1 LLRHYAARN
10 DGGHKEE
17 NMTFGSPTY
26 LYGLLLVPLAI
37 VFLLWAER
45 QRRRAI
51 ARVGEPAL
59 IARLSDS
66 VNTRGRR
73 IKLVLWIGALTLLII
88 ALARPQ
94 WGETKQSVAQ
104 KGVQVMV
111 ALDVSKSM
119 LAQDLKPDRLTRAK
133 MEINELMNHLNGDE
147 VGLTAFSGASFVLF
161 PLTSDYNTARSFLDS
176 AKPGVVSRPGT
187 AIGEAIRTAMR
198 GFDDARNSQKVIVVM
213 TDGEDNQ
220 ADVTAATQE
229 AAKAG
234 VMIYTIGFGSSA
246 GDVIPE
252 YDDAGNQVGVKKD
265 KTGQTVVSTL
275 NEQALRDI
283 AAATG
288 GQYYPATADGSELDA
303 LTAQLNGLQKGDIQR
318 SDTVQRSEQYQWF
331 LAPALAMLIA
341 GELISDRKSQRR
353 LAAARLS
360 HTARSTG
367 GAQ

>member
-1 LLRHYAARN
+1 
-10 DGGHKEE
+10 
-17 NMTFGSPTY
+17 MTFASPTY
-26 LYGLLLVPLAI
+26 LYGLLLVPAAI

-51 ARVGEPAL
+51 ARVGEPSL
-59 IARLSDS
+59 IARLSAS

-73 IKLVLWIGALTLLII
+73 LKLIMWVSALALLMI

-94 WGETKQSVAQ
+94 WGEVKQRVAQ
-104 KGVQVMV
+104 QGVQVMV

-133 MEINELMNHLNGDE
+133 MEIDQLMNHLNGDE
-147 VGLTAFSGASFVLF
+147 VGLTVFSGASFVLF

-176 AKPGVVSRPGT
+176 ANPGIISRPGT

-198 GFDDARNSQKVIVVM
+198 GFDSAQNSQKVIVVM

-220 ADVTAATQE
+220 ADVNAAVRE

-234 VMIYTIGFGSSA
+234 VMVYTIGFGSSA
-246 GDVIPE
+246 GEVIPE

-265 KTGQTVVSTL
+265 KSGQTVVSTL

-283 AAATG
+283 SAATG
-288 GQYYPATADGSELDA
+288 AQYYPATADGSELDA
-303 LTAQLNGLQKGDIQR
+303 LAAQLNGLQKGDIQR
-318 SDTVQRSEQYQWF
+318 SDAVQRSEQYQWF
-331 LAPALAMLIA
+331 LAPALALLIA
-341 GELISDRKSQRR
+341 AEFISDRKNNRR

-360 HTARSTG
+360 HAARSNG

>member
-1 LLRHYAARN
+1 
-10 DGGHKEE
+10 
-17 NMTFGSPTY
+17 MTFGSPTY
-26 LYGLLLVPLAI
+26 LYGLLLVPVAI

-59 IARLSDS
+59 IARLSES

-73 IKLVLWIGALTLLII
+73 LKLLLWIGALTLLII

-94 WGETKQSVAQ
+94 WGEAKQSVAQ

-133 MEINELMNHLNGDE
+133 MEIDQLMNHLNGDE
-147 VGLTAFSGASFVLF
+147 VGLTVFSGASFVLF

-176 AKPGVVSRPGT
+176 ANPGIISRPGT

-198 GFDDARNSQKVIVVM
+198 GFDDNRNRQKVVVVM

-252 YDDAGNQVGVKKD
+252 YDVAGNQVGVKKD
-265 KTGQTVVSTL
+265 KSGQTVVSTL

-283 AAATG
+283 AATTG

-303 LTAQLNGLQKGDIQR
+303 LAAQLNSLQKGDTLAR
-318 SDTVQRSEQYQWF
+318 SDAVQRSEQFQWF
-331 LAPALAMLIA
+331 LAPALALLIA
-341 GELISDRKSQRR
+341 GELISDRKNKRR
-353 LAAARLS
+353 PVAARLS
-360 HTARSTG
+360 HAARSNG
-367 GAQ
+367 SVQ

>member
-1 LLRHYAARN
+1 
-10 DGGHKEE
+10 
-17 NMTFGSPTY
+17 MTFGSPAY
-26 LYGLLLVPLAI
+26 LYGLILVPLAI

-51 ARVGEPAL
+51 ARVGEPSL
-59 IARLSDS
+59 IARLSAS

-73 IKLVLWIGALTLLII
+73 LKLIMWLSALALLLM

-94 WGETKQSVAQ
+94 WGEVKQTVSQ
-104 KGVQVMV
+104 QGVQVMV

-133 MEINELMNHLNGDE
+133 MEIDQLMNHLNGDE
-147 VGLTAFSGASFVLF
+147 VGLTVFSGASFVLF

-176 AKPGVVSRPGT
+176 AKPSIISRPGT
-187 AIGEAIRTAMR
+187 AIGEAMRTAMR
-198 GFDDARNSQKVIVVM
+198 GFDDGRNSQKVVVVM
-213 TDGEDNQ
+213 TDGEDNA
-220 ADVTAATQE
+220 ADVNAATQE

-234 VMIYTIGFGSSA
+234 VMVYTIGFGSSS

-265 KTGQTVVSTL
+265 KSGQTVVSTL

-283 AAATG
+283 SAATG
-288 GQYYPATADGSELDA
+288 AQYYPATADGSELDA
-303 LTAQLNGLQKGDIQR
+303 LAAQLNGLQKGDIQR
-318 SDTVQRSEQYQWF
+318 SDAVQHSEQFQWF
-331 LAPALAMLIA
+331 LAPALLMLIA
-341 GELISDRKSQRR
+341 SEFISDRNSSRR
-353 LAAARLS
+353 SLSTRLS
-360 HTARSTG
+360 HAARSNG

>member
-1 LLRHYAARN
+1 
-10 DGGHKEE
+10 
-17 NMTFGSPTY
+17 MTFASPTY
-26 LYGLLLVPLAI
+26 LYGLLLVPAAI
-37 VFLLWAER
+37 IFLLWAER

-73 IKLVLWIGALTLLII
+73 LKLIMWVGALTLLLI

-94 WGETKQSVAQ
+94 WGEVKQSVSQ

-133 MEINELMNHLNGDE
+133 MEIDQLMNHLNGDE
-147 VGLTAFSGASFVLF
+147 VGLTVFSGASFVLF

-176 AKPGVVSRPGT
+176 ASPAIISRPGT

-198 GFDDARNSQKVIVVM
+198 GFDDGRNSQKVIVVM

-220 ADVTAATQE
+220 ADVKAATQD

-234 VMIYTIGFGSSA
+234 VMIYTIGFGSSS

-252 YDDAGNQVGVKKD
+252 YDAAGNQVGVKKD
-265 KTGQTVVSTL
+265 KAGETVVSTL

-283 AAATG
+283 SAATG
-288 GQYYPATADGSELDA
+288 AQYYPAAADGSELDA
-303 LTAQLNGLQKGDIQR
+303 LAAQLNGLQKGDIQH
-318 SDTVQRSEQYQWF
+318 SEAVQRSEQFQWF
-331 LAPALAMLIA
+331 LAPALALLIA
-341 GELISDRKSQRR
+341 GEFMSDRKSNRR
-353 LAAARLS
+353 LSAGRLS
-360 HTARSTG
+360 HAARSNR

>member
-1 LLRHYAARN
+1 MSKRSC
-10 DGGHKEE
+10 
-17 NMTFGSPTY
+17 GSSA
-26 LYGLLLVPLAI
+26 LA
-37 VFLLWAER
+37 
-45 QRRRAI
+45 
-51 ARVGEPAL
+51 
-59 IARLSDS
+59 
-66 VNTRGRR
+66 
-73 IKLVLWIGALTLLII
+73 LLII

-147 VGLTAFSGASFVLF
+147 VGLTVFSGASFVLF

-176 AKPGVVSRPGT
+176 AHPGIISRPGT
-187 AIGEAIRTAMR
+187 AIGEALHTAMR

-220 ADVTAATQE
+220 ADVEAAAQE

-234 VMIYTIGFGSSA
+234 VMVYTIGFGSST

-252 YDDAGNQVGVKKD
+252 YDAAGNQVGVKKD
-265 KTGQTVVSTL
+265 KSGQTVVSTL

-283 AAATG
+283 AAT
-288 GQYYPATADGSELDA
+288 
-303 LTAQLNGLQKGDIQR
+303 
-318 SDTVQRSEQYQWF
+318 
-331 LAPALAMLIA
+331 
-341 GELISDRKSQRR
+341 
-353 LAAARLS
+353 
-360 HTARSTG
+360 TG
-367 GAQ
+367 GAILSRRRRRQRTGRAGGAVERPAKRRHSAQRYRAAQRTVPVVSGPGAADVDRG

>member
-1 LLRHYAARN
+1 
-10 DGGHKEE
+10 
-17 NMTFGSPTY
+17 MTFGSPTY
-26 LYGLLLVPLAI
+26 LYGLLLIPAAI

-45 QRRRAI
+45 QRRRAT

-59 IARLSDS
+59 IARLSES

-73 IKLVLWIGALTLLII
+73 IKLVLWIGALALLII
-88 ALARPQ
+88 SMARPQ

-176 AKPGVVSRPGT
+176 ANPGVVSRPGT

-198 GFDDARNSQKVIVVM
+198 GFDEARNSQKVIVVM

-220 ADVTAATQE
+220 ADVTAAAQE

-234 VMIYTIGFGSSA
+234 VMVYTIGFGSSA

-252 YDDAGNQVGVKKD
+252 YDNAGNQVGVKKD
-265 KTGQTVVSTL
+265 KSGQTVVSTL

-303 LTAQLNGLQKGDIQR
+303 LAAQLNGLQKGDIQR

-331 LAPALAMLIA
+331 LAPALALLIA
-341 GELISDRKSQRR
+341 GELISDRKSNRR
-353 LAAARLS
+353 SVAARLS
-360 HTARSTG
+360 HAARSNG
-367 GAQ
+367 GVQ

>member
-1 LLRHYAARN
+1 
-10 DGGHKEE
+10 
-17 NMTFGSPTY
+17 MTFGSPTY
-26 LYGLLLVPLAI
+26 LYGLFLIPAAI

-94 WGETKQSVAQ
+94 WGEVKQSVSQ

-133 MEINELMNHLNGDE
+133 MEIDQLMNHLNGDE
-147 VGLTAFSGASFVLF
+147 VGLAAFSGASFVLF

-176 AKPGVVSRPGT
+176 ANPGVVSRPGT

-198 GFDDARNSQKVIVVM
+198 GFDDNAQQPEGHRGDDRRRRQSSRC
-213 TDGEDNQ
+213 DRRR
-220 ADVTAATQE
+220 
-229 AAKAG
+229 AG
-234 VMIYTIGFGSSA
+234 S
-246 GDVIPE
+246 
-252 YDDAGNQVGVKKD
+252 
-265 KTGQTVVSTL
+265 GQ
-275 NEQALRDI
+275 
-283 AAATG
+283 G
-288 GQYYPATADGSELDA
+288 
-303 LTAQLNGLQKGDIQR
+303 
-318 SDTVQRSEQYQWF
+318 
-331 LAPALAMLIA
+331 
-341 GELISDRKSQRR
+341 RR
-353 LAAARLS
+353 HDLHHRLWIE
-360 HTARSTG
+360 RR
-367 GAQ
+367 

>member
-1 LLRHYAARN
+1 
-10 DGGHKEE
+10 
-17 NMTFGSPTY
+17 MTFASPTY
-26 LYGLLLVPLAI
+26 LYGLLLVPAAI
-37 VFLLWAER
+37 IFLLWAER

-73 IKLVLWIGALTLLII
+73 LKLIMWVGALTLLLI

-94 WGETKQSVAQ
+94 WGEVKQSVSQ

-133 MEINELMNHLNGDE
+133 MEIDQLMNHLNGDE
-147 VGLTAFSGASFVLF
+147 VGLTVFSGASFVLF

-176 AKPGVVSRPGT
+176 ASPAIISRPGT

-198 GFDDARNSQKVIVVM
+198 GFDDGRNSQKVIVVM

-220 ADVTAATQE
+220 ADVKAATQD

-234 VMIYTIGFGSSA
+234 VMIYTIGFGSSS

-252 YDDAGNQVGVKKD
+252 YDAAGNQVGVKKD
-265 KTGQTVVSTL
+265 KAGKTVVSTL

-283 AAATG
+283 SAATG
-288 GQYYPATADGSELDA
+288 AQYYPAVADGSELDA
-303 LTAQLNGLQKGDIQR
+303 LAAQLNGLQKGDIQH
-318 SDTVQRSEQYQWF
+318 SETVQRSEQFQWF
-331 LAPALAMLIA
+331 LAPALALLIA
-341 GELISDRKSQRR
+341 GEFISDRKSHRR
-353 LAAARLS
+353 LSAGRLS
-360 HTARSTG
+360 HAARSNG

>member
-1 LLRHYAARN
+1 
-10 DGGHKEE
+10 
-17 NMTFGSPTY
+17 MTFGSQTY
-26 LYGLLLVPLAI
+26 LYGLLVVPAAI
-37 VFLLWAER
+37 IFLLWAER

-51 ARVGEPAL
+51 ARVGEPSL
-59 IARLSDS
+59 IARLSKN
-66 VNTRGRR
+66 VNTRRRR
-73 IKLVLWIGALTLLII
+73 IKLLLWIGALALLIM

-94 WGETKQSVAQ
+94 WGEIKQSATQ
-104 KGVQVMV
+104 QGVQVMV

-133 MEINELMNHLNGDE
+133 MEIDGLLNHLNGDE
-147 VGLTAFSGASFVLF
+147 VGLTVFSGASFVLF

-176 AKPGVVSRPGT
+176 ARPGIISRPGT
-187 AIGEAIRTAMR
+187 AIGEAIHTALR
-198 GFDDARNSQKVIVVM
+198 GFDEARNSQKVIVVM

-220 ADVTAATQE
+220 ADVTAAAQE

-234 VMIYTIGFGSSA
+234 VMVYTIGFGSSA

-252 YDDAGNQVGVKKD
+252 YDAAGNQVGVKKD
-265 KTGQTVVSTL
+265 KAGQTVVSTL

-303 LTAQLNGLQKGDIQR
+303 LTAQLNGLQKGEIQR
-318 SDTVQRSEQYQWF
+318 SDTVQRSEQFQWF
-331 LAPALAMLIA
+331 LAPAVLLLIA
-341 GELISDRKSQRR
+341 GELISDRKSHRR
-353 LAAARLS
+353 LVSARLGQAARS
-360 HTARSTG
+360 KG

>member
-1 LLRHYAARN
+1 
-10 DGGHKEE
+10 
-17 NMTFGSPTY
+17 MTFASPTY

-51 ARVGEPAL
+51 ARVGEPNL
-59 IARLSDS
+59 IARLSES

-73 IKLVLWIGALTLLII
+73 IKLIMWVSALALLLM

-94 WGETKQSVAQ
+94 WGEVKQSVAQ

-133 MEINELMNHLNGDE
+133 MEIDQLMNHLNGDE
-147 VGLTAFSGASFVLF
+147 VGLTVFSGASFVLF
-161 PLTSDYNTARSFLDS
+161 PLTSDYNTARSFLES
-176 AKPGVVSRPGT
+176 AKPSIISRPGT
-187 AIGEAIRTAMR
+187 AIGEAMRTAMR

-234 VMIYTIGFGSSA
+234 VMVYTIGFGSSS

-252 YDDAGNQVGVKKD
+252 YDEAGNQVGVKKD
-265 KTGQTVVSTL
+265 KSGQTVVSTL

-283 AAATG
+283 SAATG
-288 GQYYPATADGSELDA
+288 AEYYPATADGSELDA
-303 LTAQLNGLQKGDIQR
+303 LAAQLNGLQKGDIQR
-318 SDTVQRSEQYQWF
+318 SDAVQRSEQFQWF
-331 LAPALAMLIA
+331 LAPALLLLLAAEFIP
-341 GELISDRKSQRR
+341 DRKSSGRS
-353 LAAARLS
+353 LNTRLS
-360 HTARSTG
+360 HAARSKG

>member
-1 LLRHYAARN
+1 
-10 DGGHKEE
+10 
-17 NMTFGSPTY
+17 MTFGSPAY
-26 LYGLLLVPLAI
+26 LYGLLLVPAAI
-37 VFLLWAER
+37 IFLLWAER

-51 ARVGEPAL
+51 VRVGEPTL
-59 IARLSDS
+59 IARLSES

-73 IKLVLWIGALTLLII
+73 IKLMLWIGALALLII
-88 ALARPQ
+88 SLARPQ

-133 MEINELMNHLNGDE
+133 MEIDGLMNHLNGDE
-147 VGLTAFSGASFVLF
+147 VGLTVFSGASFVLF

-176 AKPGVVSRPGT
+176 ANPGIISRPGT

-234 VMIYTIGFGSSA
+234 VMVYTIGFGSSA

-252 YDDAGNQVGVKKD
+252 YDAAGNQVGVKKD
-265 KTGQTVVSTL
+265 KSGQTVVSTL

-283 AAATG
+283 AATTG
-288 GQYYPATADGSELDA
+288 GQYYPATVDGSELDA
-303 LTAQLNGLQKGDIQR
+303 LAAQLNGLQKGDIQR
-318 SDTVQRSEQYQWF
+318 SEAVQRSEQFQWF
-331 LAPALAMLIA
+331 LAPAWLMLMA
-341 GELISDRKSQRR
+341 GELISDRKSNRR
-353 LAAARLS
+353 SVSARLS
-360 HTARSTG
+360 HTARSQE

>member
-1 LLRHYAARN
+1 
-10 DGGHKEE
+10 
-17 NMTFGSPTY
+17 MTFGSPIY

-37 VFLLWAER
+37 GFLLWAER

-51 ARVGEPAL
+51 ARVGEPGL
-59 IARLSDS
+59 IARLSAS

-73 IKLVLWIGALTLLII
+73 LKLIMWVAALALLLI

-94 WGETKQSVAQ
+94 WGDVKQSVAQ

-133 MEINELMNHLNGDE
+133 MEIDQLMNHLNGDE
-147 VGLTAFSGASFVLF
+147 VGLTVFSGASFVLF

-176 AKPGVVSRPGT
+176 ARPEIISRPGT
-187 AIGEAIRTAMR
+187 AIGEAIRAAMR
-198 GFDDARNSQKVIVVM
+198 GFDEGRNSQKVIVVM

-220 ADVTAATQE
+220 ADVKAAADE

-234 VMIYTIGFGSSA
+234 VMIYTIGFGSQA

-252 YDDAGNQVGVKKD
+252 YDEAGNQVGVKKD
-265 KTGQTVVSTL
+265 KSGQTVVSTL

-283 AAATG
+283 SAATG
-288 GQYYPATADGSELDA
+288 AQYYPATADGSELDA
-303 LTAQLNGLQKGDIQR
+303 LAAQLNGLQKGDIQR
-318 SDTVQRSEQYQWF
+318 GDAVQRSEQFQWF
-331 LAPALAMLIA
+331 LAPALLLLIA
-341 GELISDRKSQRR
+341 GEFISDRKSSGRA
-353 LAAARLS
+353 LTPRLS
-360 HTARSTG
+360 HAPRSNG